1 MTMSST
7 LADTTNIA
15 LENTATE
22 APALVSLTDWATE
35 SDKDEQLSPLTVLAI
50 RTEPVYV
57 SLFTGNGLEVIT
69 HYLEGKETWSG
80 GYVYC
85 LGKTCPACTALVDRK
100 RFVLL
105 PVADLTDGMIKILRV
120 PAEKGPG
127 KLVTELVKVLN
138 LPSRADIITKI
149 SRIKNYQYVVEAHR
163 EDVLN
168 PDILA
173 AIKRFVQELE
183 AGLVNLGS
191 IVTRIPASEMV
202 QHERIARRL
211 ELEGRGT

>member
-1 MTMSST
+1 
-7 LADTTNIA
+7 
-15 LENTATE
+15 
-22 APALVSLTDWATE
+22 
-35 SDKDEQLSPLTVLAI
+35 
-50 RTEPVYV
+50 
-57 SLFTGNGLEVIT
+57 
-69 HYLEGKETWSG
+69 
-80 GYVYC
+80 
-85 LGKTCPACTALVDRK
+85 VDRK